1 MVSFEHFKISTHMVC
16 QCDRLRFLQMGKSR
30 HDRLGVVL
38 HDRKKFAEHIHNQSL
53 QCGDLTSCIKL
64 HIQCNLV
71 ITASSGMQLLPCI
84 PDPVDQICLYK
95 TVDIFVFLCN
105 LKLSTLYIPADAFQ
119 SVQNLLLLIVCQ
131 DPLLCKHHNM
141 RLAAL
146 DILLIKSFIK

>member
-1 MVSFEHFKISTHMVC
+1 MVC

-64 HIQCNLV
+64 HIQCNLI
-71 ITASSGMQLLPCI
+71 ITASSGVQLLSGVSQT
-84 PDPVDQICLYK
+84 VDQIRLHK
-95 TVDIFVFLCN
+95 AVDILIFFCDLE
-105 LKLSTLYIPADAFQ
+105 LSIFHILADTFQ

>member
-71 ITASSGMQLLPCI
+71 ITASSGMQLLSCI

-105 LKLSTLYIPADAFQ
+105 LKLSALYIPADAFQ

-131 DPLLCKHHNM
+131 DSLLCKHHNM

>member
-38 HDRKKFAEHIHNQSL
+38 HDR
-53 QCGDLTSCIKL
+53 
-64 HIQCNLV
+64 
-71 ITASSGMQLLPCI
+71 MQLLSCI

-105 LKLSTLYIPADAFQ
+105 LKLSALYIPADAFQ

-141 RLAAL
+141 CLAAL

>member
-64 HIQCNLV
+64 HIQCDLV
-71 ITASSGMQLLPCI
+71 ITASSGMQLLSCI

-95 TVDIFVFLCN
+95 AVDIFVFLCN
-105 LKLSTLYIPADAFQ
+105 LKLSALYIPADAFQ

-131 DPLLCKHHNM
+131 DPLLRKHHNM